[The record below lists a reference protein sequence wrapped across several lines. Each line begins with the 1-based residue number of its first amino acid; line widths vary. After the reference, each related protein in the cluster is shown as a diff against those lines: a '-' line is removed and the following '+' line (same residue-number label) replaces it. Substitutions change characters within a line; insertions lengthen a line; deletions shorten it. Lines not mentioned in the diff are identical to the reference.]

1 MKPNGREI
9 SNPGLCECI
18 DSTINPRAQKE
29 RKKKVFF
36 FFVNSESCRV
46 SQVAASVD
54 S

>member
-1 MKPNGREI
+1 MNALILQLILGPEK
-9 SNPGLCECI
+9 
-18 DSTINPRAQKE
+18 KE
-29 RKKKVFF
+29 RKKCFF